1 MYVAIL
7 FNECEAV
14 DRIYRKMK
22 QAYKL
27 QDIVFLKNLEPSNG
41 KIQQKKQNEW
51 PSFLSLIPSP
61 PKKNHFQRFIKCQR
75 EKGKLINVI

>member
-27 QDIVFLKNLEPSNG
+27 QDIVFLKNLEPSNR

-51 PSFLSLIPSP
+51 PSFLSLIPP
-61 PKKNHFQRFIKCQR
+61 PQNHFQRFIKCQR
-75 EKGKLINVI
+75 EKEKLINVI

>member
-27 QDIVFLKNLEPSNG
+27 QDIVFLKNLEPSNR

-51 PSFLSLIPSP
+51 PSFYP
-61 PKKNHFQRFIKCQR
+61 
-75 EKGKLINVI
+75 

>member
-1 MYVAIL
+1 
-7 FNECEAV
+7 
-14 DRIYRKMK
+14 MK

-27 QDIVFLKNLEPSNG
+27 QDFVFLKNLEPSNR

-61 PKKNHFQRFIKCQR
+61 QKNHFQRFIKCQR
-75 EKGKLINVI
+75 EKEKLINVI

>member
-27 QDIVFLKNLEPSNG
+27 QDIVFLKNLEPSNR

-61 PKKNHFQRFIKCQR
+61 PPKKKSFPKIYKMSKRKR
-75 EKGKLINVI
+75 KTY